1 MPTTGG
7 IRIKY
12 PVKPVAVL
20 QHQLP
25 ENAAYLTTWLERH
38 AIDYCI
44 FNAGAGD
51 EFPSSIEPYAALAVM
66 GGGMSATDPLLS
78 NRQAEILI
86 LQAMRWNRPVI
97 GHCLGGQLMSR
108 ALGATI
114 GPSPQPEIG
123 WQPIE
128 YENMDLAREW
138 FGSEPTATVAHWHY
152 ETFDIPVGATRVA
165 TSPACPNQA
174 WALGPHLAMQF
185 HIEIDEDKL
194 TRWVSEADD
203 KWTAAQ
209 QVYKT
214 VQGRIDMLAGLPY
227 YLSQHQATADHVY
240 KKWLS
245 TTEWRD
251 SSVITL

>member
-1 MPTTGG
+1 MQ
-7 IRIKY
+7 
-12 PVKPVAVL
+12 PVAVL

-38 AIDYCI
+38 RVDYVI

-51 EFPSSIEPYAALAVM
+51 EFPSSIEPYSALAVM
-66 GGGMSATDPLLS
+66 GGGMSANDPLLS

-86 LQAMRWNRPVI
+86 LQAMRLDRPVI

-108 ALGATI
+108 ALGARI
-114 GPSPQPEIG
+114 SASPAPEIG
-123 WQPIE
+123 WQPIN
-128 YENMDLAREW
+128 YENLSVARDW
-138 FGSEPTATVAHWHY
+138 FGDSPTTTVAHWHY
-152 ETFDIPVGATRVA
+152 ETFDIPAGAVRVA
-165 TSPACPNQA
+165 TSAACPNQA

-185 HIEIDEDKL
+185 HIEIDEDKM

-209 QVYKT
+209 QLYQT

-227 YLSQHQATADHVY
+227 YLSQHQATADRIY
-240 KKWLS
+240 RRWLS
-245 TTEWRD
+245 TTPWQD
-251 SSVITL
+251 LLHKNNT